1 MIDRQNNKKG
11 GGGKRSGGRRSG
23 GGGGGGGGRSMRR
36 GWDWGG
42 DDDDYF
48 DPYRSS
54 DFDVIGGASG
64 LCRAVPEPCYPLKEP
79 KQTLQSVTKSSML
92 EINKQQNQACKPSL
106 QKSARS
112 EAAVKPPGKQSEPA
126 QTDKDQKKRTSG
138 GLQVWGGRIEGLLQN
153 RPHGL
158 FKRML
163 EKMYEKANGELLPE
177 GWLEEAEGVGK
188 VVVERKANSS
198 NPICSL
204 PGTNEQ
210 VEVPVSNSNKQ
221 IELHCAEKDQLP
233 GLGAWDTWDVEV
245 SNIWHEHTTLGV
257 NITRLRDRDQLV
269 EMETEMQAYYSK
281 ESNRE
286 RPEEAK
292 PGSYVAVLHLISWCR
307 GQLMSVDGNLMIN
320 LVDKGIIVPLPA
332 LHQSKVLRLSP
343 QFRTLPAAVVRG
355 ELSGVE
361 LKTVSEGQAAV
372 DWLKTRL
379 VGKEKVFQAEARWR
393 LGRHLSLNLTD
404 PSLPT
409 LTANI
414 SKQLLTSGLVV
425 PALT

>member
-1 MIDRQNNKKG
+1 M
-11 GGGKRSGGRRSG
+11 
-23 GGGGGGGGRSMRR
+23 
-36 GWDWGG
+36 
-42 DDDDYF
+42 
-48 DPYRSS
+48 
-54 DFDVIGGASG
+54 
-64 LCRAVPEPCYPLKEP
+64 
-79 KQTLQSVTKSSML
+79 
-92 EINKQQNQACKPSL
+92 
-106 QKSARS
+106 
-112 EAAVKPPGKQSEPA
+112 
-126 QTDKDQKKRTSG
+126 
-138 GLQVWGGRIEGLLQN
+138 EGLLQN

-204 PGTNEQ
+204 PGTNEP
-210 VEVPVSNSNKQ
+210 VEVPVLNSNKQ
-221 IELHCAEKDQLP
+221 IELQCAEKDQSP
-233 GLGAWDTWDVEV
+233 GLGAWDTWEVKV

-257 NITRLRDRDQLV
+257 NITRLRDRNQLV
-269 EMETEMQAYYSK
+269 EMEREMQAFYSK

-307 GQLMSVDGNLMIN
+307 GQLTSIDGNLMIN

-361 LKTVSEGQAAV
+361 LKAVSEGQTAV

-379 VGKEKVFQAEARWR
+379 IGKEKVFQAEARWR

-409 LTANI
+409 STANI
-414 SKQLLTSGLVV
+414 SKQLLTSGLVI